1 MRMGVIRLMNP
12 LVPTFP
18 EAVLSFAPLAFIL
31 LTALA
36 IIAVYVVKLFRKAG
50 SRALPPGS
58 DGMAASQDDHN
69 LK

>member
-18 EAVLSFAPLAFIL
+18 EAVLSFAPLAFLL

-36 IIAVYVVKLFRKAG
+36 IITFYVIKLFRKAG
-50 SRALPPGS
+50 SRALPQSSRGRTAPQNG
-58 DGMAASQDDHN
+58 HN

>member
-18 EAVLSFAPLAFIL
+18 EAVLSFAPLAFLL

-36 IIAVYVVKLFRKAG
+36 IITLWAVKLFRKA
-50 SRALPPGS
+50 RPKALPHGS
-58 DGMAASQDDHN
+58 HGKTASQNDQN
-69 LK
+69 SK

>member
-18 EAVLSFAPLAFIL
+18 EAVLSFAPLAFL
-31 LTALA
+31 LLAALA
-36 IIAVYVVKLFRKAG
+36 MMTFYTIKLFRKAR
-50 SRALPPGS
+50 SKALPQS
-58 DGMAASQDDHN
+58 SLRRTASQDNHD